1 MLVRHIQISAGRIY
15 GNKRV
20 HGRKEL
26 RDVFLGAAESALR
39 SDTSLRDYYDAL
51 RARGVDHK
59 DAKIATARKIASL
72 CLCLLKN
79 NDTFKNDYDSQQLE
93 RTQLRK
99 ELNLESRV

>member
-1 MLVRHIQISAGRIY
+1 MLVRHIQISAGKIY

-39 SDTSLRDYYDAL
+39 SDSSLREYYDAL

-59 DAKIATARKIASL
+59 EAKIATARKIASL

-79 NDTFKNDYDSQQLE
+79 NDTFQNDYDQQQQE
-93 RTQLRK
+93 RAKLRK
-99 ELNLESRV
+99 ELNLQAHV